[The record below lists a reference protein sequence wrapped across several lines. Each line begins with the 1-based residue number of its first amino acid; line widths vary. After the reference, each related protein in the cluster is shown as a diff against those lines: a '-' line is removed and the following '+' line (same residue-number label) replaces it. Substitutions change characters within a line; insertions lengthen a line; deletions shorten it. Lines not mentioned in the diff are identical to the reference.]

1 MTIEEDIALIEEL
14 LEYKKLGTLEE
25 VEEAVGKQTAEKPRK
40 VLGINGNTEY
50 ECGYCGESEFINE
63 GGIFSGEEK
72 TEDALEIFSSIKAFS
87 IKFISLKLPK
97 TESEFS
103 RRL

>member
-1 MTIEEDIALIEEL
+1 MFTKIIAM
-14 LEYKKLGTLEE
+14 
-25 VEEAVGKQTAEKPRK
+25 QT
-40 VLGINGNTEY
+40 GNGSKMETKNKTRNKNVFLPA
-50 ECGYCGESEFINE
+50 ESEFINE

-103 RRL
+103 SLLEIKSSQRSLKSAASAS